1 MAGFFDYLLGREEYA
16 PDAPIDPNT
25 GLRPA
30 DRRQAALQALGN
42 FSAVLSQVGAARN
55 PAEAARAW
63 GAMPQAVGASQTYLD
78 ELSKQR
84 RVLQQEQ
91 GLRNLMQNPEQL
103 KSLGLNANQIGLM
116 KFLPTDAAAAFV
128 AKAAS
133 ADPLKAQQ
141 AQALENLISQLP
153 PNQQLLA
160 RAAPQA
166 FVTQILAAQKPQTPP
181 EAYRL
186 YELSQ
191 KQNIDAGRPVQT
203 FDEWDVARRQ
213 AAAAKNIINNMPG
226 DTGADSALR
235 EAFAKQEGKRLTE
248 LQETAVISAG
258 SQNDFDILE
267 KVVMGGPESYL
278 GRRFESEFPEL
289 KNRTA
294 IFESVVKRVAPTLR
308 APGSGSTSDIEYA
321 GMLKGLPQLIN
332 KPEANMAILQ
342 AMKAKAQINIERG
355 EIINKWQN
363 GEITA
368 TEMRRLLSAINQ
380 KSIMSPE
387 LKDALN
393 KAVPPS
399 DVSNLSRE
407 ERVKLFIQKYG
418 STGQSR

>member
-84 RVLQQEQ
+84 RVQAQER
-91 GLRNLMQNPEQL
+91 GLRDLMQNPEQL

-141 AQALENLISQLP
+141 AQALEDLISQLP

-166 FVTQILAAQKPQTPP
+166 FVTQILAAQKPESASADIKNYNFYKAEELAANRAPLSFN
-181 EAYRL
+181 EWRL
-186 YELSQ
+186 LNKKAGATQVLLPGEKSPA
-191 KQNIDAGRPVQT
+191 DA
-203 FDEWDVARRQ
+203 
-213 AAAAKNIINNMPG
+213 
-226 DTGADSALR
+226 ALR
-235 EAFAKQEGKRLTE
+235 EAMAKEEGKRLSEALTVADVSGAS
-248 LQETAVISAG
+248 L
-258 SQNDFDILE
+258 NDFQILE
-267 KVVMGGPESYL
+267 EAIAGGPESL
-278 GRRFESEFPEL
+278 AGRKLTSMFPEL
-289 KNRTA
+289 DSRSA
-294 IFESVVKRVAPTLR
+294 IFESIVKRIAPTLR

-342 AMKAKAQINIERG
+342 AMKAKAQINVERG
-355 EIINKWQN
+355 EIITKYANN
-363 GEITA
+363 EITPA
-368 TEMRRLLSAINQ
+368 EMRKSLSALNRRSIINSDLR
-380 KSIMSPE
+380 K
-387 LKDALN
+387 ALN
-393 KAVPPS
+393 AAIPVAGAKS
-399 DVSNLSRE
+399 EDDLIN
-407 ERVKLFIQKYG
+407 KYK
-418 STGQSR
+418 R

>member
-16 PDAPIDPNT
+16 SDAPIDPNT

-63 GAMPQAVGASQTYLD
+63 SAMPQAVGASQTYLD

-91 GLRNLMQNPEQL
+91 GLRSLMQNPEQL
-103 KSLGLNANQIGLM
+103 KGLGLNERQIGLM

-128 AKAAS
+128 AKSAS

-141 AQALENLISQLP
+141 AQALEDLISQLP

-166 FVTQILAAQKPQTPP
+166 FVTQILAAQKPETLP

-203 FDEWDVARRQ
+203 FDEWDAARKKASATQILLPGEKGPADAELRKAMAKKEGERLSEALTVA
-213 AAAAKNIINNMPG
+213 
-226 DTGADSALR
+226 DVSGASL
-235 EAFAKQEGKRLTE
+235 
-248 LQETAVISAG
+248 
-258 SQNDFDILE
+258 NDFEILE
-267 KVVMGGPESYL
+267 EAIAGGPESL
-278 GRRFESEFPEL
+278 AGRKLTSMFPEL
-289 KNRTA
+289 DSRSA
-294 IFESVVKRVAPTLR
+294 IFESIVKRIAPTLR
-308 APGSGSTSDIEYA
+308 APGSGSTSDIEYE
-321 GMLKGLPQLIN
+321 GMLKGLPQLVN

-342 AMKAKAQINIERG
+342 AMKAKAQINVERG
-355 EIINKWQN
+355 EIITKYANN
-363 GEITA
+363 EITPG
-368 TEMRRLLSAINQ
+368 EMRKSLSALNRRSIINSDLR
-380 KSIMSPE
+380 K
-387 LKDALN
+387 ALN
-393 KAVPPS
+393 AAIPATGPKS
-399 DVSNLSRE
+399 EDDLIN
-407 ERVKLFIQKYG
+407 KYK
-418 STGQSR
+418 R